1 MGRIKARTD
10 SMYSQI
16 LNHRPHWD
24 FLRTV
29 TPPPLRRREETGY
42 HPPSAF
48 QWQNIPPSPK
58 HQNKPPDRQSEQQ
71 HLRFPKFDLNL
82 DYPQSEDLQDNIPVI
97 CEIVT
102 PGPDTADPR
111 PDSRPSYILL
121 NGGPAYRSGLAG
133 PNKFT
138 PDSPYRAITP
148 DSTSNWTTNNIFSP
162 KIKPQS
168 PLIMKSV
175 NNNLD
180 YSPCVLDQ
188 ESYINRLSNVEF
200 TPTFGKVV
208 DNIYNTICDY
218 SDIEHPCCPPKPEK
232 TFSQDLQKLNH
243 LVPEDGDK
251 DAEQN
256 KKKSE
261 DYKTN
266 VDESGKLET
275 ISPVSEGFLDATSC
289 FSVLS
294 TPFEYDEYQ
303 PEFTVIPNRCLEG
316 FEADYNKPGENI
328 CYPPDQLILG
338 DLIFSDE
345 NEELEFK
352 LDDFVQT
359 PGANTLCSPSQ
370 VTVFPAKKTSVRS
383 VGYGMT
389 SLTRPRTLSIKTLES
404 YYSYFQPFIHRGSRN
419 SSLKVNVDST
429 TSLKH
434 SKPKQIFS
442 PIDSIIS
449 FFSKSSSKH
458 TLFSPILSASPTSVR
473 PPPGS
478 FPSPK
483 IYPDLINY
491 RALDPK
497 QNPLLN
503 SLIEHDI
510 NHKNNMNNVR
520 KTKKL
525 DKCKKMLSPFVSP
538 VKSPFKIF
546 SRNASPKNTTIHD
559 FYPSKVGEDGMIRPD
574 NHRNQPNH
582 QPYPQSQTL
591 SEHLYSNVE
600 VTNTGHRLL
609 SLNGHTSG
617 LDPTRVINV
626 DRSGSYVTS
635 PTMVASPHQGSQSRE
650 LYQVSLQEKLSPED
664 RQLHKLSILDEGL
677 LWEGFDG
684 PRGTPEGDEVLKVI
698 SNCEPT
704 DVLLPTLLKD
714 NVCKVERRLLFYFKQ
729 LKNVKYCYDIVEKVC
744 QSVC

>member
-1 MGRIKARTD
+1 
-10 SMYSQI
+10 I

-24 FLRTV
+24 FLRSV
-29 TPPPLRRREETGY
+29 TPPPLRRTEKTG
-42 HPPSAF
+42 HVPSAF
-48 QWQNIPPSPK
+48 QWHNIPPSPK
-58 HQNKPPDRQSEQQ
+58 YLNKPPDTDSKQQ
-71 HLRFPKFDLNL
+71 YLRFPKFNLNL
-82 DYPQSEDLQDNIPVI
+82 DYPQSEDLHEDIPVI
-97 CEIVT
+97 SEIVT
-102 PGPDTADPR
+102 PGPESVDPR
-111 PDSRPSYILL
+111 PDSRPSYVLL
-121 NGGPAYRSGLAG
+121 NGGPAYRTGLAC

-138 PDSPYRAITP
+138 PESPYRAITP
-148 DSTSNWTTNNIFSP
+148 DSTSNWTTNCLFSP
-162 KIKPQS
+162 KIKPRS

-175 NNNLD
+175 NNKLE

-200 TPTFGKVV
+200 TPTLERVV
-208 DNIYNTICDY
+208 DNMYNTICDY
-218 SDIEHPCCPPKPEK
+218 SGVEHPCCPPRPEK
-232 TFSQDLQKLNH
+232 VFPRDEQRQGFLES
-243 LVPEDGDK
+243 EDEDVDNNKKELSDDAMK
-251 DAEQN
+251 DA
-256 KKKSE
+256 
-261 DYKTN
+261 
-266 VDESGKLET
+266 DESEKFDT
-275 ISPVSEGFLDATSC
+275 VSPVSEGFLDATSC

-303 PEFTVIPNRCLEG
+303 PEFTVVPNSRLEG
-316 FEADYNKPGENI
+316 FEADYNKPGEDI
-328 CYPPDQLILG
+328 CYPPDQLFLG
-338 DLIFSDE
+338 DLMLD
-345 NEELEFK
+345 EELEFR
-352 LDDFVQT
+352 LDDFVHT

-370 VTVFPAKKTSVRS
+370 VTVFPVKKTPDRCGV
-383 VGYGMT
+383 T

-404 YYSYFQPFIHRGSRN
+404 YYSYVQPFIHRGSRN

-434 SKPKQIFS
+434 SKPKETFS

-458 TLFSPILSASPTSVR
+458 TLFSPIFSTSPSTVK

-483 IYPDLINY
+483 VYPDIITY
-491 RALDPK
+491 RALNPE

-510 NHKNNMNNVR
+510 NHKNKNVR
-520 KTKKL
+520 KHKKI
-525 DKCKKMLSPFVSP
+525 DKCKKILSPFIVSP

-546 SRNASPKNTTIHD
+546 SRNAAPKNTTIHD
-559 FYPSKVGEDGMIRPD
+559 LYPSKVGEDGMIRPE
-574 NHRNQPNH
+574 NIRNRPNNQPH
-582 QPYPQSQTL
+582 TL
-591 SEHLYSNVE
+591 DKHLNSNVE
-600 VTNTGHRLL
+600 VANTGHRLL

-617 LDPTRVINV
+617 LDPKRFINV
-626 DRSGSYVTS
+626 DRSSSYISTPV
-635 PTMVASPHQGSQSRE
+635 MVASPHLGGAMLKSPNLAPQSRE
-650 LYQVSLQEKLSPED
+650 LYQVSLQDKLSPED

-729 LKNVKYCYDIVEKVC
+729 LKNVKYCYDIVEK
-744 QSVC
+744 